1 MGWSDDYLEH
11 HGILGQKWGVRRF
24 QNPDGSLTA
33 KGQKRYNQVEK
44 ASKYLKRESKI
55 ASNNA
60 EDYRKRNQGMNKR
73 YSGEKGVI
81 NYLNDSYGKD
91 WKNKEYMK
99 RAFGIDDVM
108 KEGKAEM
115 LRDLKYY
122 NDLDQ
127 RMIKSYEQSAEK
139 YLARSKQLM
148 STPITELSKA
158 DVKEVKKYSK
168 KEEKYEKRH
177 GG

>member
-1 MGWSDDYLEH
+1 MYEDSLYH
-11 HGILGQKWGVRRF
+11 HGIKGQKWGVRRF
-24 QNPDGSLTA
+24 QNADGSLTA

-99 RAFGIDDVM
+99 RVFGIDDVM

-115 LRDLKYY
+115 QRDLKYY

-148 STPITELSKA
+148 STPITELSKS